1 MEAVF
6 RALADPS
13 RRLLLDKLF
22 ERDGQSLRELTGH
35 LEMSRFGVMKHLAV
49 LEGAGLVAP
58 RKVGREK
65 FHYLNPVP
73 IRAIQ
78 ERWLS
83 KYAERWADAL
93 GSLRRSLEGGETM
106 ENSGKKLGEKPA
118 HVFETYIRTTPD
130 ALWRAL
136 TSGEWTRRYFFK
148 TAVESDFK
156 PGSPFRYIG
165 EDGKVNV
172 DGTVIEADE
181 PRKLVLAWTFQYD
194 PELSA
199 EGPSRLTFEIEPQG
213 PVCKLTVVHEFEPG
227 TKGFDHVLSG
237 WPKILSGLKSVLETG
252 QELDLAS

>member
-22 ERDGQSLRELTGH
+22 ERDGQTLQELTGY
-35 LEMSRFGVMKHLAV
+35 LDMSRYGVMKHLAV
-49 LEGAGLVAP
+49 LERAGLVAP

-93 GSLRRSLEGGETM
+93 GSLRTILEGEEPM
-106 ENSGKKLGEKPA
+106 EKPT
-118 HVFETYIRTTPD
+118 HVFETYIRTTPE
-130 ALWRAL
+130 ALWKAL
-136 TSGEWTRRYFFK
+136 TNGDWTQRYFFK

-156 PGSPFRYIG
+156 PGSLFRYVG
-165 EDGKVNV
+165 EDGEAKV

-181 PRKLVLAWTFQYD
+181 PKKLVLAWTFRYD

-213 PVCKLTVVHEFEPG
+213 SACKLTIVHEFEPG
-227 TKGFDHVLSG
+227 AKGYDHVVSG
-237 WPKILSGLKSVLETG
+237 WPRIISSLKSVLETG

>member
-1 MEAVF
+1 MEVVF

-22 ERDGQSLRELTGH
+22 ERDGQTLQELTGY

-65 FHYLNPVP
+65 LHYLNPVP

-83 KYAERWADAL
+83 KYAARWAEAL
-93 GSLRRSLEGGETM
+93 GSLKTLLEGEETM
-106 ENSGKKLGEKPA
+106 AQMGESSGKKPT
-118 HVFETYIRTTPD
+118 HVFETYIRTTPE

-148 TAVESDFK
+148 TAVESNFK
-156 PGSPFRYIG
+156 PGSPFRYVG

-172 DGTVIEADE
+172 DGTVIEVDE

-213 PVCKLTVVHEFEPG
+213 SACKLTVVHEFEPG
-227 TKGFDHVLSG
+227 AKGYDHVRSG
-237 WPKILSGLKSVLETG
+237 WPRIISGLKTVLETG